1 MVLEDSVFVHES
13 LYETTSASDSFALGN
28 INLQLGKANRNGG
41 QMCQILESRKAL
53 PPKTQISCP
62 FFKVGIFLIK

>member
-28 INLQLGKANRNGG
+28 INLQLGNIVISKGMEGG
-41 QMCQILESRKAL
+41 GGGYAS
-53 PPKTQISCP
+53 
-62 FFKVGIFLIK
+62 FLSQ